1 MAQCTDVGK
10 HRAQPWFV
18 DELTVVALVWLE
30 QSWENIDLARK
41 KMQEMIQCL
50 CRSNKDAPQYNL
62 QSFLKII

>member
-1 MAQCTDVGK
+1 
-10 HRAQPWFV
+10 V

-62 QSFLKII
+62 QLFLKII